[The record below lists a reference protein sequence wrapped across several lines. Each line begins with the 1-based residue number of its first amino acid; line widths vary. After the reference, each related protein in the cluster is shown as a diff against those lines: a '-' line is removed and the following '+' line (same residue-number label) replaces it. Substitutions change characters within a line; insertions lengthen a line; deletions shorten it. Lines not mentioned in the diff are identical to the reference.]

1 MQLMDLSVKKC
12 AKDYLKKEFH
22 EWYAAEVAVCPTDGS
37 DCVNVD
43 LSLSRMKPSGFKWL
57 VELYDYLCGKP
68 DLLSIVL
75 KSMEFLMFVNI
86 K

>member
-22 EWYAAEVAVCPTDGS
+22 EWYAAEVAFCLTGGS

-43 LSLSRMKPSGFKWL
+43 LSLSRMKPSGVKWL

-68 DLLSIVL
+68 EFIINSL
-75 KSMEFLMFVNI
+75 KEHGILDVC
-86 K
+86 KH